1 MKYFNSYK
9 LFYGKNFIKEYTA
22 LISANTA
29 VMLITG
35 LLMLLINNEHFSG
48 FMTGFLP
55 LACGGVAMGL
65 GFGLVCAVF
74 NGNLPAVPGYRFFH
88 SIAGG
93 AEHFKRAIVFSNIM
107 SLFPIALYGAVGGLV
122 FRHYIVV
129 VMTVTGF
136 FMIALTN
143 LTSRMRTPW
152 IRIGTFMIVGFAYG
166 FYAGASGD
174 EEEGIAVLPLNVT
187 IIICAVVLALYIIS
201 LIVVTTT
208 AQKRWNRED

>member
-9 LFYGKNFIKEYTA
+9 LFYGKNFIKEYSA

-35 LLMLLINNEHFSG
+35 LLMLLINNENFSG
-48 FMTGFLP
+48 FMTGFIP

-74 NGNLPAVPGYRFFH
+74 NGNLPSVPGYRFFH
-88 SIAGG
+88 SIADS

-143 LTSRMRTPW
+143 LTSRMKSPW
-152 IRIGTFMIVGFAYG
+152 IRIASFMVIGFSYG
-166 FYAGASGD
+166 FYAGAN
-174 EEEGIAVLPLNVT
+174 EGKYEDIAALPLDVT
-187 IIICAVVLALYIIS
+187 LIICAVVAVLYVVS
-201 LIVVTTT
+201 LIVVTAT
-208 AQKRWNRED
+208 AEKRWNKED